1 MTVALAGQVYA
12 KVDASYG
19 AISVGDLLTTSPTGG
34 YAMRVDDR
42 GRAIGAIMGKAL
54 SSMSSGTGLVRMLVL
69 PC

>member
-1 MTVALAGQVYA
+1 
-12 KVDASYG
+12 
-19 AISVGDLLTTSPTGG
+19 
-34 YAMRVDDR
+34 MRVDDR